1 VNSDTI
7 TMSLGTVVTEFR
19 EDGIA
24 VITISRPEKLNALN
38 SEVLKDL
45 DEALDAVQERVDA
58 GTLRGLMLKG
68 AGEKAFV
75 AGADIGELSGLE
87 VASGERLSARGQAL
101 FQRIEDLAVPS
112 VSVVD
117 GFALGGGAELA
128 MACHM
133 RIAGEKATF
142 GLPEVSLGLIP
153 GYGGTQRLAALVG
166 QARAIEYIASGAF
179 IDAAT
184 AERIGLVNR
193 VAEDPEGEALKLLGK
208 IGKQAPVAVRSAI
221 RAIRGGAGG
230 VGAAGAAA
238 GGTAASDA
246 GAAGDSGAVTRDSI
260 ADGYALEAA
269 LFGQLCGTDD
279 FKEGTTAF
287 LEKRKPGFT
296 GK

>member
-1 VNSDTI
+1 
-7 TMSLGTVVTEFR
+7 
-19 EDGIA
+19 
-24 VITISRPEKLNALN
+24 
-38 SEVLKDL
+38 
-45 DEALDAVQERVDA
+45 
-58 GTLRGLMLKG
+58 MLKG

-112 VSVVD
+112 VAVVD

-166 QARAIEYIASGAF
+166 QARAIEYIASGAV
-179 IDAAT
+179 IDAAM
-184 AERIGLVNR
+184 AGRVGLVDR

-208 IGKQAPVAVRSAI
+208 IGKQAPGAVRSAI

-230 VGAAGAAA
+230 VGAAGAA

>member
-1 VNSDTI
+1 MNSDTI
-7 TMSLGTVVTEFR
+7 TMSSGTVVTEFR

-112 VSVVD
+112 VAVVD

-221 RAIRGGAGG
+221 RAIRGSAGDAGDAGDAGAG
-230 VGAAGAAA
+230 VTAA
-238 GGTAASDA
+238 GGS
-246 GAAGDSGAVTRDSI
+246 SGAVTRDSI

>member
-1 VNSDTI
+1 
-7 TMSLGTVVTEFR
+7 
-19 EDGIA
+19 
-24 VITISRPEKLNALN
+24 
-38 SEVLKDL
+38 LKDL

-112 VSVVD
+112 VAVVD

-221 RAIRGGAGG
+221 RAIRGG
-230 VGAAGAAA
+230 VGAAGAA
-238 GGTAASDA
+238 GAASGA
-246 GAAGDSGAVTRDSI
+246 GSAGDSGAVTRDSI

>member
-1 VNSDTI
+1 MAS
-7 TMSLGTVVTEFR
+7 GTVVTEFR

-24 VITISRPEKLNALN
+24 VVTISRPEKLNALN
-38 SEVLKDL
+38 SEVLQDL

-75 AGADIGELSGLE
+75 AGADIRELSDLDE
-87 VASGERLSARGQAL
+87 ASGERLSARGQAL
-101 FQRIEDLAVPS
+101 FQRIEDMPVPS
-112 VSVVD
+112 VAVVD

-133 RIAGEKATF
+133 RMAGKKATF

-153 GYGGTQRLAALVG
+153 GYGGTQRLTALVG
-166 QARAIEYIASGAF
+166 PARAIEYITSGAF
-179 IDAAT
+179 IDAET

-193 VAEDPEGEALKLLGK
+193 VAEDPEAEALALLGK

-221 RAIRGGAGG
+221 RAIRAIRGAG
-230 VGAAGAAA
+230 
-238 GGTAASDA
+238 S
-246 GAAGDSGAVTRDSI
+246 AV
-260 ADGYALEAA
+260 DGYAREAA
-269 LFGQLCGTDD
+269 LFGELCGTDD
-279 FKEGTTAF
+279 FKEGTMAF

-296 GK
+296 GN

>member
-1 VNSDTI
+1 MNLDTI
-7 TMSLGTVVTEFR
+7 SMSSGTIITEFR

-24 VITISRPEKLNALN
+24 VVTISRPEKLNALN
-38 SEVLKDL
+38 SQVLQDL

-75 AGADIGELSGLE
+75 AGADIGELSALDE
-87 VASGERLSARGQAL
+87 ASGERLSARGQAL
-101 FQRIEDLAVPS
+101 FQRIEDLPAPS
-112 VSVVD
+112 VAVVD

-166 QARAIEYIASGAF
+166 QARAIEYITSGAF

-193 VAEDPEGEALKLLGK
+193 VAEDPEEEALKLLGK

-221 RAIRGGAGG
+221 RAIRGAGSG
-230 VGAAGAAA
+230 VGAGADLGSSVADGNVSGSAG
-238 GGTAASDA
+238 S
-246 GAAGDSGAVTRDSI
+246 VV
-260 ADGYALEAA
+260 DGYALEAA
-269 LFGQLCGTDD
+269 LFGELCGTDD
-279 FKEGTTAF
+279 FKEGTKAF

-296 GK
+296 GN